1 VTPQARSSPPFELLR
16 FEAAPISSTLVVLEL
31 EGRFRQAT
39 RFARAPVLVVEP
51 GGDARRI
58 ELSPV
63 RTAADGA
70 RWQAA
75 YAAPVEALSPGARL
89 SLGVRGTLVE
99 LPAPDEPDDGERL
112 TTLARETNRLRRRL
126 EAAETETQA
135 ARADADAARAELATA
150 VTAARDEAVAAS
162 AERIDALER
171 EVVEAHRLA
180 ASDAEK
186 ARAETDAAL
195 AAAIEATTRQHQ
207 QALTEANTRAETA
220 EHDAEEAQARA
231 RAAERQI
238 QDADA
243 RAAAAEQRATEV
255 AARLTAAHERVADL
269 EALAAEPSAAAAQD
283 DTLTAEMAAAIDA
296 QARAQEAEQ
305 ELRVAKEGIEVLRAE
320 LAEERERAQAAIAER
335 EAANGGSAA
344 RADEDE
350 TQVVPF
356 RDDADLT
363 RPFSVAEQRDA
374 DDDATQPFGPRS
386 EPSGPREATLRDL
399 LTPEHADGPRHGPNL
414 SRWIAVAALILFALI
429 LIGLLAGFLG

>member
-243 RAAAAEQRATEV
+243 RAAAAE
-255 AARLTAAHERVADL
+255 
-269 EALAAEPSAAAAQD
+269 AEEN
-283 DTLTAEMAAAIDA
+283 TLTAEMAAAIDA